1 MATVARGLGT
11 EGGMRA
17 GVKDPIG
24 SHSEEGGGNGAVW
37 RVGMGRAG
45 AAAWAAGRPRLS
57 WGEVQ
62 ALGRG
67 RGGERGQRGGVNVQ
81 QIVEADALAP
91 GWCGGL

>member
-45 AAAWAAGRPRLS
+45 AAAWAQGGRAYLGARCKR
-57 WGEVQ
+57 WGEGVGVRE
-62 ALGRG
+62 GR
-67 RGGERGQRGGVNVQ
+67 
-81 QIVEADALAP
+81 DAE
-91 GWCGGL
+91 